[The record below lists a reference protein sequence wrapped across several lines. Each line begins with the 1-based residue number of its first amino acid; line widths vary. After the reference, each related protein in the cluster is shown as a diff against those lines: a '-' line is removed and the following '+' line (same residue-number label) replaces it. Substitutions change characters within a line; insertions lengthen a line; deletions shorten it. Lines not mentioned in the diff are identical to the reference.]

1 MQIQIIADS
10 GHDGDPS
17 VSVGGDHGD
26 SGDTDNG
33 DDGGDDNAGAG
44 GGGAAGAAGEEM
56 RMTRS
61 TAEKT
66 RSDNAYR
73 DYILLLVVCN

>member
-1 MQIQIIADS
+1 MQIQIIA
-10 GHDGDPS
+10 
-17 VSVGGDHGD
+17 
-26 SGDTDNG
+26 DNG